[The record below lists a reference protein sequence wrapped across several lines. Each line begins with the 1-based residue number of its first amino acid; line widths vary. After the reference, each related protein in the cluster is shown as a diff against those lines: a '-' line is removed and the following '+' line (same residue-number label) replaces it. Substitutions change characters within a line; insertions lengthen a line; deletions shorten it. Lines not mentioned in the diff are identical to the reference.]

1 MFGDSSPSRPCF
13 ATILLRGN
21 KPANYIVDLRVCWR
35 LGCYPLPIGMG
46 LIGMARDVTE
56 RFGDR
61 VGAYAKA
68 RPSYP
73 AAVLSFLAAEFGL
86 AAGQA
91 AADLGSGTGIFS
103 GLLLERGL
111 NVFAVEPNAEM
122 RAKAEATLGGR
133 PGFTSVAAR
142 AEATTLAPGSVDW
155 VFAAQAFHWFNAETV
170 RDEVRRILK
179 PGGYC
184 ALIWNER
191 QSDTSAFA
199 RAYEDFLV
207 EWGVDYVAVKES
219 YENPKH
225 IACVLGNGHK
235 RRGFPHA
242 QEMDLDMLRTRNQS
256 ASYVP
261 KADTARGQE
270 MMAALDRLFEKHQQ
284 NGIVRFDY
292 STNVYCARIV

>member
-1 MFGDSSPSRPCF
+1 M
-13 ATILLRGN
+13 T
-21 KPANYIVDLRVCWR
+21 
-35 LGCYPLPIGMG
+35 
-46 LIGMARDVTE
+46 RDVTE

-73 AAVLSFLAAEFGL
+73 AEVFSFLAEEFGL
-86 AAGQA
+86 AAGQT

-103 GLLLERGL
+103 GLLLDRGL
-111 NVFAVEPNAEM
+111 KVFAVEPNAEM

-133 PGFTSVAAR
+133 PGFVSVAAR
-142 AEATTLAPGSVDW
+142 AEATTLEPASVDW
-155 VFAAQAFHWFNAETV
+155 VFAAQAFHWFNAEAV
-170 RDEVRRILK
+170 GEEVRGIAK
-179 PGGYC
+179 PVGCC

-191 QSDTSAFA
+191 QSDTSPFA
-199 RAYEDFLV
+199 RAYEDFLI

-219 YENPKH
+219 YEKPAH
-225 IACVLGNGHK
+225 ITQVLGKNYQ

-242 QEMDLDMLRTRNQS
+242 QDMDLDMLRTRNQS

-261 KADTARGQE
+261 KADTAQGRA
-270 MMAALDRLFEKHQQ
+270 MMDALDRLFATHQQ

-292 STNVYCARIV
+292 STNVYCARIK

>member
-1 MFGDSSPSRPCF
+1 
-13 ATILLRGN
+13 
-21 KPANYIVDLRVCWR
+21 
-35 LGCYPLPIGMG
+35 
-46 LIGMARDVTE
+46 MAKDVTE

-73 AAVLSFLAAEFGL
+73 AEVFLFLAAEFGL
-86 AAGQA
+86 AAGQT

-103 GLLLERGL
+103 GLLLDRGL

-122 RAKAEATLGGR
+122 RAKAEVTLGNR
-133 PGFTSVAAR
+133 PGFVSVAAR

-155 VFAAQAFHWFNAETV
+155 VFAAQAFHWFNAEAV
-170 RDEVRRILK
+170 RDELRRILK
-179 PGGYC
+179 PGGCC

-199 RAYEDFLV
+199 QAYEDFLI

-219 YENPKH
+219 YENSAH
-225 IACVLGNGHK
+225 IARVLGEVYA

-242 QEMDLDMLRTRNQS
+242 QEMDLAMLRTRNQS

-261 KADTARGQE
+261 KAETTQGQA
-270 MMAALDRLFEKHQQ
+270 MMAALDRLFETHQQ
-284 NGIVRFDY
+284 HGVVRFDY
-292 STNVYCARIV
+292 STNVYCARIG

>member
-1 MFGDSSPSRPCF
+1 MVTGGAESV
-13 ATILLRGN
+13 
-21 KPANYIVDLRVCWR
+21 AN
-35 LGCYPLPIGMG
+35 MT
-46 LIGMARDVTE
+46 RDVTE

-73 AAVLSFLAAEFGL
+73 AEVFSFLAAEFGL
-86 AAGQA
+86 AAGQS

-103 GLLLERGL
+103 GLLLDRG
-111 NVFAVEPNAEM
+111 VRVYAIEPNAEM
-122 RAKAEATLGGR
+122 RARAEATLGKR
-133 PGFTSVAAR
+133 DGFISAGAR
-142 AEATTLAPGSVDW
+142 AEATTLTPGSVDW
-155 VFAAQAFHWFNAETV
+155 IFAAQAFHWFDAEAV
-170 RDEVRRILK
+170 RVEVQRILK
-179 PGGYC
+179 PGGCC

-191 QSDTSAFA
+191 QSDTSPFA

-207 EWGVDYVAVKES
+207 EWGIDYVAVKES
-219 YENPKH
+219 YENPVH
-225 IACVLGNGHK
+225 IARVLGEPYT

-261 KADTARGQE
+261 KVDTPRGRE
-270 MMAALDRLFEKHQQ
+270 MMVALDRLFAEHQQ

-292 STNVYCARIV
+292 STNVYCAQIK